1 VRPGK
6 NPTSFAR
13 APSGAGAADGT
24 GVRRSRPFPVRLGR
38 AGVIVGALM
47 MSACAS
53 GADTAPALDRGSTST
68 ATTAGT
74 GGASS
79 AAATTTGPTT
89 ASPTAGATTTAGP
102 TAPDTT
108 TAGTT
113 TGGPTAPATTTT
125 RAPATTPAPVTTSE
139 RPPTTTV
146 PLPPPSSTIPPVLP
160 DTNAYGYLVALQPGP
175 IALIDVV
182 ERYTGAA
189 ARSEAAR
196 DGVTLPAGQDWYVR
210 NIDAEPSPFRV
221 LPGARVVVTE
231 CAGTSCLEQAV
242 GLDRLPVGG
251 LRLSRF
257 IPSGG
262 DGLRELAVP
271 ADG

>member
-1 VRPGK
+1 
-6 NPTSFAR
+6 
-13 APSGAGAADGT
+13 
-24 GVRRSRPFPVRLGR
+24 
-38 AGVIVGALM
+38 M
-47 MSACAS
+47 
-53 GADTAPALDRGSTST
+53 
-68 ATTAGT
+68 
-74 GGASS
+74 
-79 AAATTTGPTT
+79 
-89 ASPTAGATTTAGP
+89 
-102 TAPDTT
+102 
-108 TAGTT
+108 
-113 TGGPTAPATTTT
+113 
-125 RAPATTPAPVTTSE
+125 TTSE

-175 IALIDVV
+175 VALIDVV
-182 ERYTGAA
+182 ERYTGTA
-189 ARSEAAR
+189 ARTEAAR

-231 CAGTSCLEQAV
+231 CAGATCLEQVV
-242 GLDRLPVGG
+242 GLDQIPVGG

-271 ADG
+271 ADD